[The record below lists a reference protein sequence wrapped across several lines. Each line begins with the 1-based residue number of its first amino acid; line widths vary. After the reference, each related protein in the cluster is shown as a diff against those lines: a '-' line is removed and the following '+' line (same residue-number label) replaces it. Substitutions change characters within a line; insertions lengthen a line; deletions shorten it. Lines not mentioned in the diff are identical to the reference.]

1 MLNTTERK
9 MSNNTT
15 VESLQKIILEN
26 KQQIKQLEA
35 EVKLLEDAV
44 KQEVS
49 EKYALYKRIAR

>member
-1 MLNTTERK
+1 

-15 VESLQKIILEN
+15 IEGLQKIILEN
-26 KQQIKQLEA
+26 KQEIKRLEA

-49 EKYALYKRIAR
+49 EKYALYKRLAR